1 MSHDKQQV
9 TLPSQEFVRQTIR
22 DYQQECD
29 GIARDMYFV
38 AVEFKAV
45 FRLPCP
51 VFLTVQKLSTG
62 SIYLRWRLV
71 GARRRQP
78 YILMEGETATD
89 ILKTMTSD
97 VRQIYYRFHQQVI
110 YLNAK
115 HAMRLAEKRRW
126 EGYRQQRQDLEQLKN
141 EFKIKATAMAG
152 SSLVSH

>member
-29 GIARDMYFV
+29 GIAQDMYGI
-38 AVEFKAV
+38 AAEFKAV

-51 VFLTVQKLSTG
+51 VFLSVQKLSTG

-78 YILMEGETATD
+78 YILMEGETAAD

-97 VRQIYYRFHQQVI
+97 VRQIYYRFHQHVM

-115 HAMRLAEKRRW
+115 HAMRLAEMRRW

>member
-1 MSHDKQQV
+1 VSHDKQQV
-9 TLPSQEFVRQTIR
+9 TLPSQEVLRQTIR

-29 GIARDMYFV
+29 GIAQDMSVV
-38 AVEFKAV
+38 AAEFKAV

-51 VFLTVQKLSTG
+51 VFLTVQKLNTG

-89 ILKTMTSD
+89 ILKTMTPD
-97 VRQIYYRFHQQVI
+97 VRQIYYRFHQHVL

-126 EGYRQQRQDLEQLKN
+126 EGYRQQQQDLEQLKN
-141 EFKIKATAMAG
+141 EFKIKATAM
-152 SSLVSH
+152 SVSH

>member
-29 GIARDMYFV
+29 GIAQDMYGI
-38 AVEFKAV
+38 AAEFKAV

-78 YILMEGETATD
+78 YILMEGAKATD
-89 ILKTMTSD
+89 ILNTMTPE
-97 VRQIYYRFHQQVI
+97 VRQIYYRFHQHVM

-115 HAMRLAEKRRW
+115 HAMRLAEMRRW

>member
-1 MSHDKQQV
+1 LNNDKQRV
-9 TLPSQEFVRQTIR
+9 AIPSMEWMRQTIL

-29 GIARDMYFV
+29 GIAQDMSVV
-38 AVEFKAV
+38 AAEFKAV

-51 VFLTVQKLSTG
+51 VFLTVQKLNTG

-89 ILKTMTSD
+89 ILKTMTPD
-97 VRQIYYRFHQQVI
+97 VRQIYYRFHQHVL

-141 EFKIKATAMAG
+141 EFKIKATAM
-152 SSLVSH
+152 SVSH

>member
-1 MSHDKQQV
+1 M
-9 TLPSQEFVRQTIR
+9 PSMEWVRQTIR

-38 AVEFKAV
+38 AAEFKAV

-89 ILKTMTSD
+89 ILKTMTPD
-97 VRQIYYRFHQQVI
+97 VRQIYCRFHQHVI

-115 HAMRLAEKRRW
+115 HAMRLAEMRRW

-152 SSLVSH
+152 SSSVSH